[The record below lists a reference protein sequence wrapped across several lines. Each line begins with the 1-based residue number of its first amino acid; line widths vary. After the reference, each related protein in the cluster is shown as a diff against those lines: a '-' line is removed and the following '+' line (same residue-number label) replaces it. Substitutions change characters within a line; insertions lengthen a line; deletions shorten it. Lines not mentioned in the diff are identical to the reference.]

1 LTFRDF
7 HLLPPV
13 IEGLDAMGFQYPTP
27 IQQQAIPAILAG
39 KDVIACAQTGTGKT
53 AAYLLPVI
61 NKIIQFPD
69 EYIKALI
76 IVPTRELAIQV
87 DEAVQGF
94 AYFTRAGSIAIYGGT
109 DGMAFSQEKRALSE
123 GVDIV
128 IATPGRLISHLN
140 QKYADLQRLHF
151 LVLDEADHMLDM
163 GFSDDIHRIISY
175 LPRQRQTLLFSA
187 TMPPKIRDLAKK
199 ILRHPEHINIA
210 VSKPAEGIIQG
221 AYLVYNAQKNA
232 LLKSLL
238 IQNKI
243 SSILIFASSKNKV
256 RELTRELKK
265 MHFNV
270 AAIHSDLSQDDRNE
284 VMQQFKSRKIQILVA
299 TDIVSRGI
307 DIDGIELVINYDV
320 PQDAEDYI
328 HRVGRTARAES
339 TGVALT
345 FVNPDDQ
352 PKLKK
357 IEQLIGSE
365 IRKIPL
371 PVSLGKAPE
380 YQPDVKK
387 RKSAKKR
394 GNRRRR

>member
-1 LTFRDF
+1 
-7 HLLPPV
+7 
-13 IEGLDAMGFQYPTP
+13 
-27 IQQQAIPAILAG
+27 
-39 KDVIACAQTGTGKT
+39 
-53 AAYLLPVI
+53 
-61 NKIIQFPD
+61 
-69 EYIKALI
+69 
-76 IVPTRELAIQV
+76 
-87 DEAVQGF
+87 
-94 AYFTRAGSIAIYGGT
+94 
-109 DGMAFSQEKRALSE
+109 
-123 GVDIV
+123 
-128 IATPGRLISHLN
+128 
-140 QKYADLQRLHF
+140 
-151 LVLDEADHMLDM
+151 
-163 GFSDDIHRIISY
+163 
-175 LPRQRQTLLFSA
+175 
-187 TMPPKIRDLAKK
+187 
-199 ILRHPEHINIA
+199 LRHPEHINIA

-238 IQNKI
+238 MQNKI

-307 DIDGIELVINYDV
+307 DIDAIELVINYDV

-365 IRKIPL
+365 IKKIPL
-371 PVSLGKAPE
+371 PASLGKAPE